1 MLVQLWFLAKLS
13 APEARVPGAFPFEGT
28 PASSLSSPT
37 SLVWTFRLLPSLRAA
52 VIIQVSSLSAFF
64 HCLGLSIY
72 FYVGEK
78 IYLPQR
84 QIIGP

>member
-13 APEARVPGAFPFEGT
+13 APEARVPGAFPFEGN

-52 VIIQVSSLSAFF
+52 VIIVTKRLLSLFRVKYLLTSEPAF
-64 HCLGLSIY
+64 
-72 FYVGEK
+72 
-78 IYLPQR
+78 
-84 QIIGP
+84 